1 VTDTTETVRKL
12 RQNGVADGGERGGMT
27 FKAEEIPAAWC
38 RMWSADATLAH
49 ELVAD
54 DGRQWSGVTPG
65 LDGVVGPAATEKFVA
80 AYQQNVGNV
89 FRPRTLVIDGGD
101 RIAYTWDVTR
111 RDGTVT
117 TGADV
122 CVLRDGL
129 VVDNWTLP
137 SAQGRSELPDG
148 PGLAAPAAEAL
159 LSREALLELT
169 ADAHPWHRERA
180 VDVARQTVGGTW
192 SDGNRG
198 GIAILVIES
207 GRIDREWALPGTR
220 ALAY

>member
-1 VTDTTETVRKL
+1 
-12 RQNGVADGGERGGMT
+12 MT
-27 FKAEEIPAAWC
+27 FKIPAAWC

-49 ELVAD
+49 QLVAD

-65 LDGVVGPAATEKFVA
+65 LDSVVGPAETEKFIA
-80 AYQQNVGNV
+80 GYQQNVGNV
-89 FRPRTLVIDGGD
+89 FRPRTLVIDGSD

-111 RDGTVT
+111 RDGTVV

-129 VVDNWTLP
+129 VIDNWTLP
-137 SAQGRSELPDG
+137 SQDRSSLADG
-148 PGLAAPAAEAL
+148 PGLLVPAVDAP
-159 LSREALLELT
+159 LSREALLDLT
-169 ADAHPWHRERA
+169 ADAHPWHRDRV

-192 SDGNRG
+192 SDGHRG
-198 GIAILVIES
+198 GIAILVIGS
-207 GRIDREWALPGTR
+207 GRIDREWVLPGTR